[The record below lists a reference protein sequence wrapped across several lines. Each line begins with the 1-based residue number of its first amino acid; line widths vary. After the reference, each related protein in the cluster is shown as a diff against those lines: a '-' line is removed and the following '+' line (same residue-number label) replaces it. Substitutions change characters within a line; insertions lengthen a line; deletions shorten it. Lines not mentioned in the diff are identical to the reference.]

1 MKFFVLTTKG
11 VTVVFSN
18 TPLLSFLCP
27 QRRTSQEDRK
37 GVLLPKC
44 LCQGEEEDKRGR
56 GISRVLATQD
66 SPSSSLHHTE
76 MEMFLHPA
84 LRNDHQG
91 GDKGEDKHRWVSSL
105 EMKAASALRADEKAS
120 SLGI

>member
-1 MKFFVLTTKG
+1 MHPEGHGEMKFFVLTTKG

-18 TPLLSFLCP
+18 TPLLSFPCP
-27 QRRTSQEDRK
+27 QRRASQADRK
-37 GVLLPKC
+37 GMLLPKC

-76 MEMFLHPA
+76 MEISPSCTEE
-84 LRNDHQG
+84 R
-91 GDKGEDKHRWVSSL
+91 SSG
-105 EMKAASALRADEKAS
+105 R
-120 SLGI
+120 